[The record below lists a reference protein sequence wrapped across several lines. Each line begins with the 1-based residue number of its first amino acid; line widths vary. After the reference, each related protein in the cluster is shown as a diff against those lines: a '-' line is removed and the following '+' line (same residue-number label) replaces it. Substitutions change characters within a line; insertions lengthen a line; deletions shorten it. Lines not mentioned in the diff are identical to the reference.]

1 MTPRSLLHPAR
12 LARKPVLS
20 SQSDERL
27 VDLVRA
33 GYEPAF
39 ETIVERYRRPLTR
52 YARGILPGER
62 AEDAVQQSFVNAY
75 EAIRRDDAE
84 LKLRPW
90 LYRIAH
96 NTALNGLRDRAL
108 AEQPLDER
116 LDGVERPDQAFERRQ
131 GLAQLIAAVQELPER
146 QRDAIV
152 LRELE
157 GRSYQEISAAL
168 GVTGGAVRQLLN
180 RARNALRTAA
190 TAATPVGLLTR
201 IPWAVPAEPVGA
213 RVADLCGVGA
223 VAGAGALTAKL
234 CATAV
239 VTGAVIGGVA
249 VGPGGGDD
257 RRHRG
262 VDQAQAADRDSGHA
276 GAAAP
281 AGLAAGAGGDSRRGG
296 IGSDDDGR
304 GGGDGQEADDGND
317 RGHDRGGGDDDRRSS
332 NSGEGDDDRG
342 ERVEEVVER
351 DGRGGAEGPGRAREG
366 HDDDGGGEP
375 PEPDEDRSGSGES
388 GGGDGGVARTG
399 SGVPG
404 GGSGSGSGT
413 EVSGES
419 APGGGASGSSGGGSG
434 SSGGGS
440 GSSGSGPG
448 SNGSD
453 SGSSVSGLDSSG
465 GGSGSGSGSGSDQ
478 LEDEAD

>member
-12 LARKPVLS
+12 VARKPVLS

-33 GYEPAF
+33 GSEPAF

-52 YARGILPGER
+52 YVRGILPGER

-131 GLAQLIAAVQELPER
+131 GLAQVIAAVQELPER

-157 GRSYQEISAAL
+157 GRSYEEISAAL

-180 RARNALRTAA
+180 RARNALRKAA

-201 IPWAVPAEPVGA
+201 IPWAGPAEPVGA

-223 VAGAGALTAKL
+223 AAGAGALAAKV

-262 VDQAQAADRDSGHA
+262 VDQAQAADRDSGPA

-281 AGLAAGAGGDSRRGG
+281 AGLATGAGGDSRRGASASG
-296 IGSDDDGR
+296 DDGR
-304 GGGDGQEADDGND
+304 GGGDGRGQEGDAGDD
-317 RGHDRGGGDDDRRSS
+317 RGHDRRRGDDDRRGG
-332 NSGEGDDDRG
+332 NSGEGDGSDDERA

-351 DGRGGAEGPGRAREG
+351 DGGGEAEGPGRAREG
-366 HDDDGGGEP
+366 HDDDGGGENRGEGGRDDDERP
-375 PEPDEDRSGSGES
+375 APDEDRSGSGES
-388 GGGDGGVARTG
+388 GGGDGGVARSG

-404 GGSGSGSGT
+404 GGSGSGSGP
-413 EVSGES
+413 EVSGAS
-419 APGGGASGSSGGGSG
+419 APGGGESGSSGS
-434 SSGGGS
+434 GS
-440 GSSGSGPG
+440 GSSGSGA
-448 SNGSD
+448 
-453 SGSSVSGLDSSG
+453 
-465 GGSGSGSGSGSDQ
+465 GSGSGSGSDQ
-478 LEDEAD
+478 LEDDAD

>member
-39 ETIVERYRRPLTR
+39 ETIVERYRRPLIGYVR
-52 YARGILPGER
+52 RILPAER

-96 NTALNGLRDRAL
+96 NTALNGLRDRSL
-108 AEQPLDER
+108 SEQPLDER
-116 LDGVERPDQAFERRQ
+116 IDGVERPDQAFERRQ
-131 GLAQLIAAVQELPER
+131 GLAQMIAAVQELPER

-157 GRSYQEISAAL
+157 GRSYEEISAAL
-168 GVTGGAVRQLLN
+168 SVTGGAVRQLLH
-180 RARNALRTAA
+180 RARNTLRTVA

-223 VAGAGALTAKL
+223 GALAAKV
-234 CATAV
+234 CATAL

-257 RRHRG
+257 RRDRG
-262 VDQAQAADRDSGHA
+262 VDQAQAADRDSGRA

-281 AGLAAGAGGDSRRGG
+281 VGLATGRGGDS
-296 IGSDDDGR
+296 GR
-304 GGGDGQEADDGND
+304 GGSGPDDGGRGGRGPGGHDGDD
-317 RGHDRGGGDDDRRSS
+317 RGDDRRSGDDDRRGS
-332 NSGEGDDDRG
+332 NSGEGSDDDRG
-342 ERVEEVVER
+342 ERVEELVER
-351 DGRGGAEGPGRAREG
+351 DDRGGGSGRGGGRGGHEDDGDGENSGEG
-366 HDDDGGGEP
+366 GGGELAELE
-375 PEPDEDRSGSGES
+375 PEEDPSGSGES
-388 GGGDGGVARTG
+388 GSGDGGVALSG

-404 GGSGSGSGT
+404 GGGSSSGTGNGSG
-413 EVSGES
+413 VS
-419 APGGGASGSSGGGSG
+419 
-434 SSGGGS
+434 GGS
-440 GSSGSGPG
+440 GSSGSG
-448 SNGSD
+448 
-453 SGSSVSGLDSSG
+453 SGSGGSSSG
-465 GGSGSGSGSGSDQ
+465 SSGSGSGSGQ
-478 LEDEAD
+478 DEAD

>member
-52 YARGILPGER
+52 YVRGILPGER
-62 AEDAVQQSFVNAY
+62 AEDAVQQSFLNAY

-116 LDGVERPDQAFERRQ
+116 IDGVERPDQVFERRQ
-131 GLAQLIAAVQELPER
+131 GLAQVIAAVQELPER

-157 GRSYQEISAAL
+157 GRSYEEISEAL
-168 GVTGGAVRQLLN
+168 GVTGGAVRQLLH

-201 IPWAVPAEPVGA
+201 ILWAVPAEPVGA
-213 RVADLCGVGA
+213 RAADLCGVGA
-223 VAGAGALTAKL
+223 AAGAGPLATKV
-234 CATAV
+234 CATAL

-249 VGPGGGDD
+249 VSPHGGDD
-257 RRHRG
+257 RRDRG
-262 VDQAQAADRDSGHA
+262 VGQAQAADRDSGPA
-276 GAAAP
+276 DAAAP
-281 AGLAAGAGGDSRRGG
+281 AGLAAGAGDSTPAAGPAALS
-296 IGSDDDGR
+296 GS
-304 GGGDGQEADDGND
+304 GDG
-317 RGHDRGGGDDDRRSS
+317 S
-332 NSGEGDDDRG
+332 
-342 ERVEEVVER
+342 
-351 DGRGGAEGPGRAREG
+351 
-366 HDDDGGGEP
+366 
-375 PEPDEDRSGSGES
+375 DRSGSGDDGEGDRGREGRS
-388 GGGDGGVARTG
+388 DDDRDGDGRDGEGRGRGGDDARDDSGVGHGGSSGRDDRHDGGSDDDAVDEAEHRSGRGPGGDDDVEPEEERSGPSGPDPDEGAATTSG

-404 GGSGSGSGT
+404 GGSGSET
-413 EVSGES
+413 
-419 APGGGASGSSGGGSG
+419 
-434 SSGGGS
+434 S
-440 GSSGSGPG
+440 GSSGSSGAG
-448 SNGSD
+448 SGSGLSGSD
-453 SGSSVSGLDSSG
+453 SGSSGNGSDS
-465 GGSGSGSGSGSDQ
+465 GGSGSGPTGGSGSDE
-478 LEDEAD
+478 LEDEAGY

>member
-52 YARGILPGER
+52 YVRGILPGER

-131 GLAQLIAAVQELPER
+131 GLAQVIAAVQELPER

-157 GRSYQEISAAL
+157 GRSYEEISAAL

-180 RARNALRTAA
+180 RARNALRKAA

-223 VAGAGALTAKL
+223 AAGAGALAAKV

-262 VDQAQAADRDSGHA
+262 VDQAQAADRDSGPA

-281 AGLAAGAGGDSRRGG
+281 AGLATGAGGDSGRGASASG
-296 IGSDDDGR
+296 DDGR
-304 GGGDGQEADDGND
+304 GGDGRGQEGHDGDD

-332 NSGEGDDDRG
+332 NSGEGDGSDDDRG

-351 DGRGGAEGPGRAREG
+351 DGGGEAEGPGRARDG
-366 HDDDGGGEP
+366 DDDGGGENRGEGGRDDDERP
-375 PEPDEDRSGSGES
+375 APDEDRSGSGES
-388 GGGDGGVARTG
+388 GGGDGGVARSG
-399 SGVPG
+399 S
-404 GGSGSGSGT
+404 GGSGSGSGP
-413 EVSGES
+413 EVSGAS
-419 APGGGASGSSGGGSG
+419 ASGGGESGSSGS
-434 SSGGGS
+434 GS
-440 GSSGSGPG
+440 GSSGSG
-448 SNGSD
+448 
-453 SGSSVSGLDSSG
+453 SGSS
-465 GGSGSGSGSGSDQ
+465 GSGSGPGSGSGSDQ

>member
-52 YARGILPGER
+52 YVRGILPGER
-62 AEDAVQQSFVNAY
+62 AEDAVQQSFLNAY

-116 LDGVERPDQAFERRQ
+116 IDGVERPDQAFERRQ
-131 GLAQLIAAVQELPER
+131 GLAQVIAAVQELPER

-157 GRSYQEISAAL
+157 GRSYEEISAAL
-168 GVTGGAVRQLLN
+168 GVTGGAVRQLLH

-223 VAGAGALTAKL
+223 AEGAGALATKV
-234 CATAV
+234 CATAL

-249 VGPGGGDD
+249 VGPYGGDD
-257 RRHRG
+257 RRGRG
-262 VDQAQAADRDSGHA
+262 VGQAQAADRDSGPA
-276 GAAAP
+276 DAAAP
-281 AGLAAGAGGDSRRGG
+281 AGLAAGAGDSTPAAGPAALS
-296 IGSDDDGR
+296 GS
-304 GGGDGQEADDGND
+304 GDG
-317 RGHDRGGGDDDRRSS
+317 S
-332 NSGEGDDDRG
+332 
-342 ERVEEVVER
+342 
-351 DGRGGAEGPGRAREG
+351 
-366 HDDDGGGEP
+366 
-375 PEPDEDRSGSGES
+375 DRSGSGDDGEGDRGREGRS
-388 GGGDGGVARTG
+388 DDDRDGDGRDGEGRGRGGDDARDDSGDGHGGSSGRDDRHDGGSDDDAVDEAEHRSGRGPGGDDDVEPEEERSGPSGPDPDEGAATTSG

-404 GGSGSGSGT
+404 GGSGSET
-413 EVSGES
+413 
-419 APGGGASGSSGGGSG
+419 
-434 SSGGGS
+434 S
-440 GSSGSGPG
+440 GSSGSSGAG
-448 SNGSD
+448 SGSGLSGSD
-453 SGSSVSGLDSSG
+453 SGSSGNGSDS
-465 GGSGSGSGSGSDQ
+465 GGSGSGPTGGSGSDE
-478 LEDEAD
+478 LEDEAGY

>member
-52 YARGILPGER
+52 YVRGILPGER

-75 EAIRRDDAE
+75 EAIRREDAE

-131 GLAQLIAAVQELPER
+131 GLAQVIAAVQELPER

-157 GRSYQEISAAL
+157 GRSYEEISAAL
-168 GVTGGAVRQLLN
+168 GVTGGAVRQLLH

-201 IPWAVPAEPVGA
+201 IPWAVPGEPVGA

-223 VAGAGALTAKL
+223 AAGAGALAGKV

-239 VTGAVIGGVA
+239 VTGAVISGVA

-257 RRHRG
+257 RRQRG
-262 VDQAQAADRDSGHA
+262 VDQAQAADRDSGPA

-281 AGLAAGAGGDSRRGG
+281 AGLATGAGGDSRRGASASG
-296 IGSDDDGR
+296 DDGR
-304 GGGDGQEADDGND
+304 GGDGRGQAGDDSDD
-317 RGHDRGGGDDDRRSS
+317 RGHGDYDRRNS
-332 NSGEGDDDRG
+332 NSREGDGSEDDRG

-351 DGRGGAEGPGRAREG
+351 DGGGEAEGPGRAREG
-366 HDDDGGGEP
+366 HDDDGGGENRGEGGRDDDEP
-375 PEPDEDRSGSGES
+375 PAPDEDRSGSGES
-388 GGGDGGVARTG
+388 GGGDGSVARSG

-404 GGSGSGSGT
+404 GGSGSGSGP
-413 EVSGES
+413 EVSGAS
-419 APGGGASGSSGGGSG
+419 PPGGGESGSSGSGSG

-440 GSSGSGPG
+440 GSSGSG
-448 SNGSD
+448 SN
-453 SGSSVSGLDSSG
+453 SGP
-465 GGSGSGSGSGSDQ
+465 GSGSDQ
-478 LEDEAD
+478 LEEEAD

>member
-12 LARKPVLS
+12 VARKPVLS

-52 YARGILPGER
+52 YVRGILPGER

-108 AEQPLDER
+108 A
-116 LDGVERPDQAFERRQ
+116 DGVERPDQAFERRQ
-131 GLAQLIAAVQELPER
+131 GLAQVIAAVQELPER

-157 GRSYQEISAAL
+157 GRSYEEISAAL

-180 RARNALRTAA
+180 RARNELRKAA

-201 IPWAVPAEPVGA
+201 IPWAGPAEPVGA

-223 VAGAGALTAKL
+223 AAGAGAPAAKVW
-234 CATAV
+234 ATAV

-262 VDQAQAADRDSGHA
+262 VDQAQAADRDSGPA

-281 AGLAAGAGGDSRRGG
+281 AGLATGAGGDSRRGASASG
-296 IGSDDDGR
+296 DDGR
-304 GGGDGQEADDGND
+304 GGGDGRGQEGDAGDD
-317 RGHDRGGGDDDRRSS
+317 RGHDRRRGDDDRRGG
-332 NSGEGDDDRG
+332 NSGEGDGSDDERA

-351 DGRGGAEGPGRAREG
+351 DGGGEAEGPGRAREG
-366 HDDDGGGEP
+366 HDDDGGGENRGEGGRGDDERP
-375 PEPDEDRSGSGES
+375 APDEDRSGSGES
-388 GGGDGGVARTG
+388 GGGDGGVARSG
-399 SGVPG
+399 SGVSG
-404 GGSGSGSGT
+404 GGSGSGSGP
-413 EVSGES
+413 EVSGVS
-419 APGGGASGSSGGGSG
+419 APGGGE
-434 SSGGGS
+434 S
-440 GSSGSGPG
+440 GSSGSG
-448 SNGSD
+448 
-453 SGSSVSGLDSSG
+453 SGSSG

-478 LEDEAD
+478 LEDDAD